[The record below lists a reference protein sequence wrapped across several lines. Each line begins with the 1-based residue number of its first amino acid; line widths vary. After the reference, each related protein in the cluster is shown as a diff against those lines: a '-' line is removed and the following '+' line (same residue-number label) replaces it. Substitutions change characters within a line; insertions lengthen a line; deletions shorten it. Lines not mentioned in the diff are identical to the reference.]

1 MANVK
6 NITKKLV
13 SAGYSENKLMM
24 MTEKEIREAYKTLK
38 EESTMIKVVCKNKMD
53 SKGNTSTS
61 IKEYDSLEA
70 AMKAAKDVA
79 EAASVISVTVVGKDE
94 IIVKEESNMDNT
106 TLKVKRDYDDS
117 FESWINKINNLLS
130 SNGIHLDND
139 KLLTI
144 IDDETDCV
152 SVSIDSKDINVHG
165 WCAGEPVDCCYDFH
179 GNLKEYSDEG
189 TNFEYVSVGE
199 VEKEEYTMH
208 VADKN
213 IVVENNINKSIDK
226 SSATIVFDDGLA
238 LKILEGV
245 IRQAD
250 TNKVHNFIS
259 DWMLTSIIS
268 KLVLGYPLKDK
279 GHEYYKS
286 FTDDQ
291 RKVLVDM
298 RKAFVKRAKLVA
310 KYNSSKIAG
319 YYIPAKVLIWGRHK
333 YLGFACVYRFMS
345 GNKVAA
351 EYHVSLNGIKN
362 IATGKITA
370 LDDAAYETLDSR
382 CVFIM

>member
-6 NITKKLV
+6 NITKKLIN
-13 SAGYSENKLMM
+13 AGYLEDKLMM
-24 MTEKEIREAYKTLK
+24 MTEKEIREAYKMLK

-94 IIVKEESNMDNT
+94 IIVKEES
-106 TLKVKRDYDDS
+106 
-117 FESWINKINNLLS
+117 
-130 SNGIHLDND
+130 
-139 KLLTI
+139 
-144 IDDETDCV
+144 
-152 SVSIDSKDINVHG
+152 
-165 WCAGEPVDCCYDFH
+165 
-179 GNLKEYSDEG
+179 
-189 TNFEYVSVGE
+189 
-199 VEKEEYTMH
+199 TMN
-208 VADKN
+208 VADEN
-213 IVVENNINKSIDK
+213 IVVENNINESIDE
-226 SSATIVFDDGLA
+226 SPATVVFDDGLA
-238 LKILEGV
+238 LKILEKV
-245 IRQAD
+245 IYQAD

-268 KLVLGYPLKDK
+268 ELVLGYPLKDK

-286 FTDDQ
+286 FTAEQ
-291 RKVLVDM
+291 RKILIDI
-298 RKAFVKRAKLVA
+298 RKAFIKRAKLVA
-310 KYNSSKIAG
+310 KYNSSKITG

-370 LDDAAYETLDSR
+370 LYDAAYETLDSK